1 MMTNSQVSKFA
12 PRLLAAVLV
21 LVILVVAPKNTSP
34 YLIGMFTSVLM
45 WGAMASSFNILGGF
59 AGQVCFIPPLF
70 VGIGAYISTWLLVKF
85 EISPWIGMLVASGIA
100 ALIAAG
106 IGYLLFRYGVRDVYF
121 ALGTMAIVLIG
132 QTVFLNLPGFGGAE
146 GLYIIIREN
155 RPLMMQ
161 FVEKVPYYY
170 MALAL
175 MVIVLLTNYW
185 ISKSKLGYWFRA
197 IRENQWAAEAIG
209 VNVMI
214 YKLYSII
221 ITAFLLGLLGTF
233 WAQYVTFIDPYTAFH
248 WEIAGMIIIIAV
260 AGGSGTVLGP
270 LLGALILVPFA
281 EIVRARLGQAVPGAH
296 MVIFGAILMLIL
308 LYLPG
313 GFISVLD
320 ALVTKLFP
328 GIQQR
333 RRDALDRQLAET
345 RGEEVSLSSLFE
357 HSVQMKKLANEE
369 QEVKDTLEP
378 EPILQFHSLTKV
390 FGGLYAVDDF
400 SAEARSGQILGIIGP
415 NGAGKTTTFNLIAG
429 TLKPTKG
436 RVIYRGEDITDLL
449 PHQICE
455 KGIARTFQI
464 AQSFPKLTALETV
477 MVGAFL
483 RHPKTKDAEQRAY
496 EILEVVHLRQKAHFL
511 TEDLTLADL
520 KRLEVAKALAT
531 DPEVVLLDEVIAGL
545 TEVEVREV
553 IELLRRIN
561 KETGITFI
569 MIEHVMQAIISLC
582 DHVVVLNF
590 GQKISQGT
598 PETVTS
604 DSSVIEAY
612 LGRPMENANA

>member
-369 QEVKDTLEP
+369 QEVKDTLES